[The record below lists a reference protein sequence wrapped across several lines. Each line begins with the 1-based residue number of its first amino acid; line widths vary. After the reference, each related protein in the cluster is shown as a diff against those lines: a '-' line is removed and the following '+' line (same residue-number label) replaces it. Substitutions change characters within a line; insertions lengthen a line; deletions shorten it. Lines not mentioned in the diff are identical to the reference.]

1 MSLETITRDEFDRRL
16 DAANDRAE
24 AELRTLEQENRMLQQ
39 LIERYQ
45 SVQAMEA
52 QVSPAPSTK
61 PRATELRRLLLQLA
75 ESAPPTRHG
84 TWRY

>member
-24 AELRTLEQENRMLQQ
+24 ADLHLLEQENRVLQQ

-45 SVQAMEA
+45 SVQAA
-52 QVSPAPSTK
+52 QANPLSAP
-61 PRATELRRLLLQLA
+61 PRTTELRQLLLQLA
-75 ESAPPTRHG
+75 GSSLEAAQAL
-84 TWRY
+84 

>member
-24 AELRTLEQENRMLQQ
+24 AELHLLEQENRMLQQ

-45 SVQAMEA
+45 SVQAA
-52 QVSPAPSTK
+52 QANPVSAPSAT
-61 PRATELRRLLLQLA
+61 PRTTELRRLLLQLA
-75 ESAPPTRHG
+75 GSSLEAAQAL
-84 TWRY
+84 